1 MINTICQKTGITNSL
16 LLVKYMVNTYDWVFN
31 LNSYK
36 LRENGNVNK
45 VCDQWMK
52 SLYISMKSMRLFQW
66 KPLSLS
72 LTNCL

>member
-45 VCDQWMK
+45 VCDQ
-52 SLYISMKSMRLFQW
+52 
-66 KPLSLS
+66 
-72 LTNCL
+72 

>member
-1 MINTICQKTGITNSL
+1 MITSICQKPGITNSL

-36 LRENGNVNK
+36 LRENGNMNK
-45 VCDQWMK
+45 ECDRWMN
-52 SLYISMKSMRLFQW
+52 SLYISIKSTQLFQW

-72 LTNCL
+72 FTNSL